1 FGCCLSNMP
10 EISVRLS
17 GMREDNASSLVRE
30 KKREENAIEESNRS
44 QIRASGAQP
53 SDDSAQMCKCI
64 WQPANRSAYYFA
76 RKAAWTASSMG
87 GAAMLGSGK
96 TATAS
101 PAGGSNTASQG
112 SGKTA
117 VASHSSESSTASQGL
132 RKTAG
137 GGGFARIRQDGGR
150 RRLRGSSAASLLE
163 STSRGRFG

>member
-1 FGCCLSNMP
+1 
-10 EISVRLS
+10 
-17 GMREDNASSLVRE
+17 
-30 KKREENAIEESNRS
+30 
-44 QIRASGAQP
+44 
-53 SDDSAQMCKCI
+53 
-64 WQPANRSAYYFA
+64 
-76 RKAAWTASSMG
+76 MG

-117 VASHSSESSTASQGL
+117 VASHASESSTASQGL

-150 RRLRGSSAASLLE
+150 RRLRSWNLRRVAASDKD
-163 STSRGRFG
+163 